1 MWCGMSVAVTAEWPN
16 RRPPGIPRTAEGKVN
31 LSATAPRT
39 ADGKPDL
46 SGVWAAK
53 NGNSFFHITGD
64 LKPEEIRPW
73 AAAIYQ
79 QREDDFRRD
88 TDGIACLPP
97 GPKAGFAVGAAPMKI
112 LQLPNLVAV
121 LFQLHTIFL
130 QIFTIPPW
138 RPEDPQPPWTAHSLW
153 NCLVNTL

>member
-1 MWCGMSVAVTAEWPN
+1 MHKLATMLCVISVSLAAQWPN
-16 RRPPGIPRTAEGKVN
+16 RPTRGIPRTPDGKPD
-31 LSATAPRT
+31 LSAAAPRT

-46 SGVWAAK
+46 SGVWAVR

-64 LKPEEIRPW
+64 LKPEEIRSW

-112 LQLPNLVAV
+112 LQLPHLVAV
-121 LFQLHTIFL
+121 PSQNTTMFPQT
-130 QIFTIPPW
+130 FTDV
-138 RPEDPQPPWTAHSLW
+138 R
-153 NCLVNTL
+153 